1 MKKLIALLLV
11 FVMVLTMVAC
21 AAKTNAPKA
30 DMPANDTKTDMPA
43 TEESKTEAPAGKI
56 KVGFVTQSLTNASQA
71 YAWTQFQKYAPEY
84 GFEVTLF
91 DEDYDS
97 QNGVA
102 AISTCIAE
110 GYTAIC
116 LNPTDPAAL
125 VPALKEAKEAGIIIG
140 LYSSDLPDES
150 KQYRNFMC
158 GTNDFLFGEIAAQ
171 TMMAAF
177 PNGVK
182 MVEVG
187 GQSGHDAQIKRH
199 DGFMSAI
206 NDSVTVLDSKDV
218 AQWATEDAMAIME
231 DFISLY
237 GDEIQ
242 AVFCHWDTGATGVIQ
257 ALKNAGIEGVYVIG
271 IDGCSVGYDQVRE
284 GTQALCIGQ
293 SFSQMTQDAF
303 TCITKLMNGDVLTA
317 MFAWYDYTGTY
328 KINIGNGEW
337 PEVDHA
343 WDYVN
348 IIDGGKATCTQTA
361 GNPAMFYLIV
371 SNTCKHPEEAVKLLQ
386 LMLSNEYYD
395 MAFYGYKDV
404 DWYYDE
410 NGNRQ
415 RNLDSDIS
423 KGYLAGGMSWFVYY
437 YVSETFEQSNARSL
451 CGNPNF
457 DMEHRCYMWVDTM
470 TVKNPIAALP
480 LLDTYTESFNDITD
494 VTSEYGI
501 KFVMGGY
508 SFDQWD
514 EYLSD
519 LDAVGLEE
527 MMVELND
534 WYKTVE

>member
-206 NDSVTVLDSKDV
+206 DDSVTVLDSKDV

-271 IDGCSVGYDQVRE
+271 IDGSYFRVQNKAGSITGYMPKSCL
-284 GTQALCIGQ
+284 GTQKVKTNQSTPKSSTSTDWKSKVVAL
-293 SFSQMTQDAF
+293 
-303 TCITKLMNGDVLTA
+303 K
-317 MFAWYDYTGTY
+317 WYDGGSSVLKKGEYGAIYDIATGISFKVYRMGGSSHADIEPATREDTEKLK
-328 KINIGNGEW
+328 KIVGGEYSWDSRAVILNAGGYYVACAINTMPHGDQTITSNGYEGQFCL
-337 PEVDHA
+337 H
-343 WDYVN
+343 
-348 IIDGGKATCTQTA
+348 
-361 GNPAMFYLIV
+361 M
-371 SNTCKHPEEAVKLLQ
+371 
-386 LMLSNEYYD
+386 
-395 MAFYGYKDV
+395 
-404 DWYYDE
+404 
-410 NGNRQ
+410 
-415 RNLDSDIS
+415 LDSKTHGSDS
-423 KGYLAGGMSWFVYY
+423 VN
-437 YVSETFEQSNARSL
+437 SEHQKAIRMAYNWA
-451 CGNPNF
+451 
-457 DMEHRCYMWVDTM
+457 H
-470 TVKNPIAALP
+470 
-480 LLDTYTESFNDITD
+480 
-494 VTSEYGI
+494 
-501 KFVMGGY
+501 
-508 SFDQWD
+508 
-514 EYLSD
+514 
-519 LDAVGLEE
+519 
-527 MMVELND
+527 
-534 WYKTVE
+534 

>member
-11 FVMVLTMVAC
+11 LVMALTMVAC

-43 TEESKTEAPAGKI
+43 TVESKTEAPAGKI

-110 GYTAIC
+110 GYT
-116 LNPTDPAAL
+116 
-125 VPALKEAKEAGIIIG
+125 
-140 LYSSDLPDES
+140 DLPDES

-177 PNGVK
+177 PKGVK

-206 NDSVTVLDSKDV
+206 DDSVTVLDSKDV

-303 TCITKLMNGDVLTA
+303 TCITKLMNGETLESDVVWTEPDIVNA
-317 MFAWYDYTGTY
+317 ETIDNFPYP
-328 KINIGNGEW
+328 EW
-337 PEVDHA
+337 
-343 WDYVN
+343 
-348 IIDGGKATCTQTA
+348 
-361 GNPAMFYLIV
+361 
-371 SNTCKHPEEAVKLLQ
+371 
-386 LMLSNEYYD
+386 
-395 MAFYGYKDV
+395 
-404 DWYYDE
+404 
-410 NGNRQ
+410 
-415 RNLDSDIS
+415 
-423 KGYLAGGMSWFVYY
+423 
-437 YVSETFEQSNARSL
+437 
-451 CGNPNF
+451 
-457 DMEHRCYMWVDTM
+457 
-470 TVKNPIAALP
+470 
-480 LLDTYTESFNDITD
+480 
-494 VTSEYGI
+494 
-501 KFVMGGY
+501 
-508 SFDQWD
+508 
-514 EYLSD
+514 
-519 LDAVGLEE
+519 
-527 MMVELND
+527 
-534 WYKTVE
+534 

>member
-1 MKKLIALLLV
+1 MRGRSSRS
-11 FVMVLTMVAC
+11 TRPS
-21 AAKTNAPKA
+21 T
-30 DMPANDTKTDMPA
+30 
-43 TEESKTEAPAGKI
+43 
-56 KVGFVTQSLTNASQA
+56 
-71 YAWTQFQKYAPEY
+71 

-150 KQYRNFMC
+150 KQYRDFMC

-206 NDSVTVLDSKDV
+206 DDSVTVLDSKDV

-303 TCITKLMNGDVLTA
+303 TCITKLMNGETLESDVVWTEPDIVNA
-317 MFAWYDYTGTY
+317 ETIDNFPYP
-328 KINIGNGEW
+328 EW
-337 PEVDHA
+337 
-343 WDYVN
+343 
-348 IIDGGKATCTQTA
+348 
-361 GNPAMFYLIV
+361 
-371 SNTCKHPEEAVKLLQ
+371 
-386 LMLSNEYYD
+386 
-395 MAFYGYKDV
+395 
-404 DWYYDE
+404 
-410 NGNRQ
+410 
-415 RNLDSDIS
+415 
-423 KGYLAGGMSWFVYY
+423 
-437 YVSETFEQSNARSL
+437 
-451 CGNPNF
+451 
-457 DMEHRCYMWVDTM
+457 
-470 TVKNPIAALP
+470 
-480 LLDTYTESFNDITD
+480 
-494 VTSEYGI
+494 
-501 KFVMGGY
+501 
-508 SFDQWD
+508 
-514 EYLSD
+514 
-519 LDAVGLEE
+519 
-527 MMVELND
+527 
-534 WYKTVE
+534 

>member
-1 MKKLIALLLV
+1 MDAV
-11 FVMVLTMVAC
+11 
-21 AAKTNAPKA
+21 
-30 DMPANDTKTDMPA
+30 
-43 TEESKTEAPAGKI
+43 
-56 KVGFVTQSLTNASQA
+56 
-71 YAWTQFQKYAPEY
+71 QKYAPEY

-150 KQYRNFMC
+150 KQYRDFMC

-206 NDSVTVLDSKDV
+206 DDSVTVLDSKDV

-231 DFISLY
+231 DFISCTAMRSRLSS
-237 GDEIQ
+237 
-242 AVFCHWDTGATGVIQ
+242 ATGIP
-257 ALKNAGIEGVYVIG
+257 ALPALSRHWKNAGIEGVYVIG

-303 TCITKLMNGDVLTA
+303 TCITKLMNGGDAESDVVWTEPDIVNA
-317 MFAWYDYTGTY
+317 ETIDNFPYP
-328 KINIGNGEW
+328 EW
-337 PEVDHA
+337 
-343 WDYVN
+343 
-348 IIDGGKATCTQTA
+348 
-361 GNPAMFYLIV
+361 
-371 SNTCKHPEEAVKLLQ
+371 
-386 LMLSNEYYD
+386 
-395 MAFYGYKDV
+395 
-404 DWYYDE
+404 
-410 NGNRQ
+410 
-415 RNLDSDIS
+415 
-423 KGYLAGGMSWFVYY
+423 
-437 YVSETFEQSNARSL
+437 
-451 CGNPNF
+451 
-457 DMEHRCYMWVDTM
+457 
-470 TVKNPIAALP
+470 
-480 LLDTYTESFNDITD
+480 
-494 VTSEYGI
+494 
-501 KFVMGGY
+501 
-508 SFDQWD
+508 
-514 EYLSD
+514 
-519 LDAVGLEE
+519 
-527 MMVELND
+527 
-534 WYKTVE
+534 

>member
-1 MKKLIALLLV
+1 MKKFLSLLLTAALLLS
-11 FVMVLTMVAC
+11 LA
-21 AAKTNAPKA
+21 
-30 DMPANDTKTDMPA
+30 
-43 TEESKTEAPAGKI
+43 APALADEA
-56 KVGFVTQSLTNASQA
+56 VTINVL
-71 YAWTQFQKYAPEY
+71 
-84 GFEVTLF
+84 
-91 DEDYDS
+91 
-97 QNGVA
+97 
-102 AISTCIAE
+102 
-110 GYTAIC
+110 
-116 LNPTDPAAL
+116 
-125 VPALKEAKEAGIIIG
+125 
-140 LYSSDLPDES
+140 
-150 KQYRNFMC
+150 
-158 GTNDFLFGEIAAQ
+158 
-171 TMMAAF
+171 AF
-177 PNGVK
+177 PNVQSFFEGEDENNNYMINWIK
-182 MVEVG
+182 ETVG
-187 GQSGHDAQIKRH
+187 FDVHWSILPSENTAAKRNAMMASSNPPDIVMLNDRNVFLNYYNDGLLMPLNEYLPEDMFQNDEQKAYKLGYIDGQCYAIATPGKKTDNT
-199 DGFMSAI
+199 SAWWY
-206 NDSVTVLDSKDV
+206 NKEMLT
-218 AQWATEDAMAIME
+218 
-231 DFISLY
+231 
-237 GDEIQ
+237 
-242 AVFCHWDTGATGVIQ
+242 
-257 ALKNAGIEGVYVIG
+257 NAGIELPEHTITLDQFTEILYALKKAYPDSYPLSASGDGATTRTYWLKDMEILYAAFG
-271 IDGCSVGYDQVRE
+271 IANDFRVKEDGTLEY
-284 GTQALCIGQ
+284 ALATDDMKEC
-293 SFSQMTQDAF
+293 FEYLN
-303 TCITKLMNGDVLTA
+303 KLYADGILDPEYLVNSKDNLAAKMLNGNCASALTER
-317 MFAWYDYTGTY
+317 FDYTQTY
-328 KINIGNGEW
+328 RTALDIENTG
-337 PEVDHA
+337 A

-371 SNTCKHPEEAVKLLQ
+371 SSTCKHPEEAVKLLQ

-480 LLDTYTESFNDITD
+480 LLDTYSESFNDITD

>member
-11 FVMVLTMVAC
+11 LVMALTMVAC

-43 TEESKTEAPAGKI
+43 TVESKTEAPAGKI

-150 KQYRNFMC
+150 KQYRDFMC

-271 IDGCSVGYDQVRE
+271 IDGCGVPVYAVPFHAIASSFLRLQCPELIEDEQLQEAAARNCAMLHRYPNTIAGENVVCSILTADPDVLGKSGAAGVYAMGIRSLGIGIAAKVLDGSHDEYGSLPLHICRQLGYETDTTR
-284 GTQALCIGQ
+284 
-293 SFSQMTQDAF
+293 
-303 TCITKLMNGDVLTA
+303 KLAQCYSDVIRNSNGDPIGIRKAVFSLTPR
-317 MFAWYDYTGTY
+317 
-328 KINIGNGEW
+328 K
-337 PEVDHA
+337 
-343 WDYVN
+343 
-348 IIDGGKATCTQTA
+348 
-361 GNPAMFYLIV
+361 
-371 SNTCKHPEEAVKLLQ
+371 
-386 LMLSNEYYD
+386 
-395 MAFYGYKDV
+395 
-404 DWYYDE
+404 
-410 NGNRQ
+410 
-415 RNLDSDIS
+415 
-423 KGYLAGGMSWFVYY
+423 
-437 YVSETFEQSNARSL
+437 
-451 CGNPNF
+451 
-457 DMEHRCYMWVDTM
+457 
-470 TVKNPIAALP
+470 
-480 LLDTYTESFNDITD
+480 
-494 VTSEYGI
+494 
-501 KFVMGGY
+501 
-508 SFDQWD
+508 
-514 EYLSD
+514 
-519 LDAVGLEE
+519 
-527 MMVELND
+527 
-534 WYKTVE
+534 

>member
-30 DMPANDTKTDMPA
+30 DTPANDTKTDAPA
-43 TEESKTEAPAGKI
+43 TDESKTEAPADKI

-97 QNGVA
+97 QNGIA

-150 KQYRNFMC
+150 KQYRDFMC

-206 NDSVTVLDSKDV
+206 DDSVTVLDSKDV

-303 TCITKLMNGDVLTA
+303 TCITKLMNGETLESDVVWTEPDIVNA
-317 MFAWYDYTGTY
+317 ETIDNFPYP
-328 KINIGNGEW
+328 EW
-337 PEVDHA
+337 
-343 WDYVN
+343 
-348 IIDGGKATCTQTA
+348 
-361 GNPAMFYLIV
+361 
-371 SNTCKHPEEAVKLLQ
+371 
-386 LMLSNEYYD
+386 
-395 MAFYGYKDV
+395 
-404 DWYYDE
+404 
-410 NGNRQ
+410 
-415 RNLDSDIS
+415 
-423 KGYLAGGMSWFVYY
+423 
-437 YVSETFEQSNARSL
+437 
-451 CGNPNF
+451 
-457 DMEHRCYMWVDTM
+457 
-470 TVKNPIAALP
+470 
-480 LLDTYTESFNDITD
+480 
-494 VTSEYGI
+494 
-501 KFVMGGY
+501 
-508 SFDQWD
+508 
-514 EYLSD
+514 
-519 LDAVGLEE
+519 
-527 MMVELND
+527 
-534 WYKTVE
+534 